1 MLFETEGDTRVRVIR
16 IRSDSLPVVSTK
28 LIVYKNF
35 KHVINEKGFF
45 LQHEYDEIDDLAK
58 LIAYR
63 VILSFCSS
71 IESLINAFT
80 VDLPKSM
87 ADYFDKQLTLHK
99 PLRADKIRIICSDVL
114 EKMGYKPFESA
125 KSTRYQL
132 PIFLNGLSNRLILNR
147 YLDQCVINYVEEN
160 IQ

>member
-16 IRSDSLPVVSTK
+16 IKSDSLPVVSSK

-58 LIAYR
+58 VIANR
-63 VILSFCSS
+63 VISSFCSS
-71 IESLINAFT
+71 AESLINAFT

-87 ADYFDKQLTLHK
+87 ADYFDKQLPLDK
-99 PLRADKIRIICSDVL
+99 PLRADKIRLICSDVL
-114 EKMGYKPFESA
+114 EKMGYKPFEST
-125 KSTRYQL
+125 KSTRYQASN
-132 PIFLNGLSNRLILNR
+132 IF
-147 YLDQCVINYVEEN
+147 
-160 IQ
+160 